1 MDKKK
6 PEHPPG
12 ISRGALRGLI
22 FAYVSIV
29 AIILTG
35 VLYVNYVNSRNDRR
49 WCKVLIAI
57 DEAYDQ
63 ARNNPNTSPAGKHIA
78 EEFHRLRIEFEC

>member
-6 PEHPPG
+6 REHVPG
-12 ISRGALRGLI
+12 ISTGALRGLI

-29 AIILTG
+29 AVILAG
-35 VLYVNYVNSRNDRR
+35 VLYVHYVNTRNDRR

-63 ARNNPNTSPAGKHIA
+63 ARSNPNTSPAGRHIA
-78 EEFHRLRIEFEC
+78 EEFHKLRIDFGC